1 MLAIGKRYDE
11 CLRVLHGFTKKV
23 QQFFIIIIII
33 IIIIIVVIIIYCN

>member
-23 QQFFIIIIII
+23 QQFIIIII